1 MVLFKHQL
9 QVYLNF
15 ARAQSHHAPQQF
27 IIFGRGRSG
36 STTLVSLLNCLPE
49 IYCDGEILAQP
60 VLWPQLY
67 LKARAAQAHKSVY
80 GCKVLSYQLR
90 DTQQIQQGSDFLYE
104 LSQAGISILYLRRE
118 NLLEHAI
125 SNIRARNFGFH
136 QSKFRQNDLRTGS
149 QQEKIYVEPEVV
161 VDWMQKS
168 QRLWEYE
175 LSLLRDI
182 PHMALTYEKN
192 LASEAQHQA
201 TVDTICRF
209 LGIQSTPAVSQYR
222 KISPQTLQASV
233 ENYGELVRYLKSTPY
248 ERYLEVCPA
257 LSTASR

>member
-15 ARAQSHHAPQQF
+15 VRAQSNHAPQKF

-49 IYCDGEILAQP
+49 IDCDGEILAQP

-67 LKARAAQAHKSVY
+67 LKARAAQAHNSVY
-80 GCKVLSYQLR
+80 GCKLLSYQLR
-90 DTQQIQQGSDFLYE
+90 DTHQIRQGSDFLYE
-104 LSQAGISILYLRRE
+104 LSQAGVSILYLRRE

-125 SNIRARNFGFH
+125 SNIRARSFGFH
-136 QSKFRQNDLRTGS
+136 QSKFHQSNFRTGV
-149 QQEKIYVEPEVV
+149 QQEKIYVEPKAV
-161 VDWMQKS
+161 VDWMEKS

-182 PHMALTYEKN
+182 PYMALTYEKN
-192 LASEAQHQA
+192 LASETQHQPTIDA
-201 TVDTICRF
+201 ICRF
-209 LGIQSTPAVSQYR
+209 LGIQSTPAVSKYQ
-222 KISPQTLQASV
+222 KVSPQTLQASV
-233 ENYGELVRYLKSTPY
+233 ENYGELVYYLKSTPY
-248 ERYLEVCPA
+248 ERYLDVCPA
-257 LSTASR
+257 LSTAAC

>member
-60 VLWPQLY
+60 ILWPQLY
-67 LKARAAQAHKSVY
+67 LKACAAQANNPIY

-90 DTQQIQQGSDFLYE
+90 DIQQIQQGSDFLYE
-104 LSQAGISILYLRRE
+104 LSQAGVSILYLRRE

-125 SNIRARNFGFH
+125 SNIRARSFGFH
-136 QSKFRQNDLRTGS
+136 QSKSHQSTFRAGG

-168 QRLWEYE
+168 QGLWEYE
-175 LSLLRDI
+175 ASLLRDI
-182 PHMALTYEKN
+182 PHMPLTYEKN
-192 LASEAQHQA
+192 LANEAEHQS
-201 TVDTICRF
+201 TVDAICRF

-222 KISPQTLQASV
+222 KVSPQTLQASV
-233 ENYGELVRYLKSTPY
+233 ANYGELVCYLKSTPY

-257 LSTASR
+257 LSTAAH